1 MSQKVEITLPTAPL
15 FSREQ
20 MEKMMRDLCKPIPDG
35 PPEKRRYM
43 PRLRPGNRTF
53 RKAKRK

>member
-1 MSQKVEITLPTAPL
+1 MSEKVNISLSGASLFPSGLVEKLLREIAPELPKGRLLP
-15 FSREQ
+15 S
-20 MEKMMRDLCKPIPDG
+20 
-35 PPEKRRYM
+35 RYM